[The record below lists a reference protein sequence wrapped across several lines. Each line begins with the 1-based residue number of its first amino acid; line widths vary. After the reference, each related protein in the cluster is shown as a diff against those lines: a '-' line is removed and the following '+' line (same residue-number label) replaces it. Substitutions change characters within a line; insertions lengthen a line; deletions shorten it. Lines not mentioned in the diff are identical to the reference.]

1 MRNLLA
7 IETSGAACSV
17 CLAIDG
23 TRFSRVE
30 HVGRGHNERLLPM
43 LSALCDDAGLETPAL
58 GGRLQ
63 AVAFGCGPGSFTG
76 VRIAAATAQA
86 VALGWSLDVVRVPS
100 SAALARR
107 ALAGV
112 QGIPRGVVSLIRSRA
127 DLYYLAEYERNGTV
141 LTLAEADRLLDA
153 SPPATWYREREGWIA
168 AGARPPWWQGEE
180 PIPAEPHA
188 EQVLEIGEELL
199 VAGEAVDA
207 ALGLPEYVGGD
218 TPWRSGT

>member
-43 LSALCDDAGLETPAL
+43 LSALCDDAGLDTPSV
-58 GGRLQ
+58 GGRLH

-107 ALAGV
+107 ALADAEGD
-112 QGIPRGVVSLIRSRA
+112 PRGVVSLIRSRGN
-127 DLYYLAEYERNGTV
+127 LYYLAEYAWNGTV
-141 LTLAEADRLLDA
+141 LTLAQADRLLDV

-168 AGARPPWWQGEE
+168 AGARPPWWQAEE
-180 PIPAEPHA
+180 PVPVEAHA
-188 EQVLEIGEELL
+188 EQVLEIGQELL
-199 VAGEAVDA
+199 MTGQAVDA

-218 TPWRSGT
+218 TPWQPAT